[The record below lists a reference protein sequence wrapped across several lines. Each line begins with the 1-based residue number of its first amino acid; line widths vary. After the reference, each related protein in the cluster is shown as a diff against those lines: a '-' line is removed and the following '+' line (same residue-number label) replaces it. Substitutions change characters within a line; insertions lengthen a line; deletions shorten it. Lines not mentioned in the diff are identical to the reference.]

1 MSIDSKVKKAAMRK
15 IHNTLRIQYGK
26 TFIAPTFCTEVCKM
40 LRCLNYRMELLSQDE
55 RNEGKQAY

>member
-1 MSIDSKVKKAAMRK
+1 MRK